1 MLNKAL
7 PFIHKFIER
16 ILKKGICLKQ
26 VIIFGSFV
34 DESASPESDV
44 DLMLF
49 IKYKSD
55 KNKVL
60 KIEDEINKEITKQ
73 GFKFYISSNVSTKT
87 SLEHI
92 MDGILLWGKPIL
104 VSTKKENLLKK
115 HILTYSTDELEQ
127 TKRAE
132 LSRRLLGYKIGNKYS
147 FRGILDDTNSK
158 RLRNAIICDNSST
171 ILKILKSYAKIR
183 VEDSIIYMSEHSR
196 FIEKEKTLNT
206 Q

>member
-16 ILKKGICLKQ
+16 ILKKEICLKQ
-26 VIIFGSFV
+26 VILYGSFV

-44 DLMLF
+44 DLIVF

-60 KIEDEINKEITKQ
+60 KIEDEINKEIIKQ

-158 RLRNAIICDNSST
+158 RLRNAIICDSSST

-183 VEDSIIYMSEHSR
+183 VEDSIIYISEHSR